1 MSKSN
6 EVVRPRRKTE
16 YRLEFATSQA
26 RRGWTDL
33 VATARNASVDAW
45 ERLTNAP
52 TSQNESCYPL
62 QGSLGTVTVDGTP
75 RQRWQLKPTKSGRI
89 WYAVIQ
95 PGGGK
100 SPGKVLLE
108 RVTTGHPNE
117 TIKQHR

>member
-6 EVVRPRRKTE
+6 EVTRPRRKTE
-16 YRLEFATSQA
+16 YRLEFAT
-26 RRGWTDL
+26 
-33 VATARNASVDAW
+33 
-45 ERLTNAP
+45 
-52 TSQNESCYPL
+52 
-62 QGSLGTVTVDGTP
+62 
-75 RQRWQLKPTKSGRI
+75 GRI